1 MNPVIVHLRNIF
13 PELPLPAAQHALHWT
28 FDQQINALGPEF
40 YSKVVPLHLSLNM
53 EYSVLCHQLRHS
65 FSFPDQISHD
75 QAMEQLAAALCLAE
89 LLEHTYQYYL
99 IVPREVVRLRR
110 QQQVYR
116 DLLTEMGGYTFSPR
130 LTEIEPVSVG
140 WSLTQLIRD
149 NTALAN
155 WYRLLAT
162 RSKRVL
168 NFLDLVGT
176 NSSVF
181 HDFVSLL
188 DEYTNPFFAYF
199 AWCFF
204 LPRLTANLFLI
215 VKHTI
220 PWPWMDDKEKALGWS
235 LRFETQ
241 IQRKWFDLGNDIVWV
256 LVGLSN
262 CFILTG
268 VLAPVGIYLNLFAF
282 AFDIANSALRTHV
295 ELNRLYKLQD
305 DYQQM
310 YLEAENDE
318 SREAIKEYQNY
329 LNYRVNFEKL
339 RLGLHLSGT
348 IAVLLA
354 MSLAIPALAVNPVL
368 PLIGAILLILIWIA
382 AFVLT
387 QMLEQYRPN
396 ENLEKPVSVGKTGFF
411 APKKEVPVDDPVP
424 VLSDEEDE
432 MSAELQPLII

>member
-1 MNPVIVHLRNIF
+1 MNPVIVHLRSIF
-13 PELPLPAAQHALHWT
+13 PELPLPAAQHSLHWT

-89 LLEHTYQYYL
+89 LLEHTYQHYL
-99 IVPREVVRLRR
+99 IVPREVARLRR

-130 LTEIEPVSVG
+130 LPEMKPVSVG

-155 WYRLLAT
+155 WYRLLVT

-168 NFLDLVGT
+168 NFLDLVVT
-176 NSSVF
+176 NSPMF

-188 DEYTNPFFAYF
+188 DEYTNPFFAYL

-204 LPRLTANLFLI
+204 LPRLITNLFLM

-220 PWPWMDDKEKALGWS
+220 PWPWMDDKEKALDWY
-235 LRFETQ
+235 LRFEAQ
-241 IQRKWFDLGNDIVWV
+241 IQRRWFELGNDAVWV
-256 LVGLSN
+256 FVGLST

-268 VLAPVGIYLNLFAF
+268 VLAPLGVYLTLFAF
-282 AFDIANSALRTHV
+282 AFDIANSALRAYV
-295 ELNRLYKLQD
+295 ELNRLYELQD

-310 YLEAENDE
+310 YLEAEDDE

-339 RLGLHLSGT
+339 RLGLHLAGT
-348 IAVLLA
+348 VAVLLA
-354 MSLAIPALAVNPVL
+354 MSLAIPALATNPVL
-368 PLIGAILLILIWIA
+368 PLIGAVLLILIWIA

-387 QMLEQYRPN
+387 QMLEQYRPD
-396 ENLEKPVSVGKTGFF
+396 EHLEKPVSVGKTGFF
-411 APKKEVPVDDPVP
+411 APKKAPVDEPDPT
-424 VLSDEEDE
+424 LFDEE
-432 MSAELQPLII
+432 ELSGEVQPLMS